1 MAYTPYYSGGWQNNE
16 EGGTPINAAALN
28 HMESGISTA
37 VERTGDTMTGNLII
51 QGDIYPSVRLKPT
64 RNDNTMVGIVEGSYT
79 GTAALSIYE
88 DANGTN
94 RRMIQVQSANA
105 ASSLD
110 NAIMLRDG
118 VNGTI
123 TNYRVFHSGMA
134 TPVPV
139 ANGGTGASDAAGARA
154 NMNIRAGRVTGV
166 TLAAGA
172 QDSTAVTFGTA
183 MPNNQYVVV
192 VTIYGSFSAAINVRY
207 STGGQTATG
216 FTMRY
221 ANTGSASQSGLIFDW
236 VAVAIG

>member
-51 QGDIYPSVRLKPT
+51 QGDIYPSLRLKPT

-88 DANGTN
+88 DSSGTN
-94 RRMIQVQSANA
+94 RRMIQVQSASA

-123 TNYRVFHSGMA
+123 TNYRVFHAGMA
-134 TPVPV
+134 TPIPL
-139 ANGGTGASDAAGARA
+139 ANGGTGAADAAGARA
-154 NMNIRAGRVTGV
+154 NLGFRAGHTGSLSLEAGAETVLNV
-166 TLAAGA
+166 TLDP
-172 QDSTAVTFGTA
+172 Q
-183 MPNNQYVVV
+183 MPNSSYVVQL
-192 VTIYGSFSAAINVRY
+192 TAFGSMAAAKDIRCA
-207 STGGQTATG
+207 STGHTATG
-216 FTMRY
+216 FGIRV
-221 ANTGSASQSGLIFDW
+221 ANVGKATVSGFVIDW
-236 VAVAIG
+236 LAVAI

>member
-1 MAYTPYYSGGWQNNE
+1 MQIHELP
-16 EGGTPINAAALN
+16 AL
-28 HMESGISTA
+28 GRDPT
-37 VERTGDTMTGNLII
+37 TGDKLALDTGSATYSIDYSALVAAI
-51 QGDIYPSVRLKPT
+51 QAV
-64 RNDNTMVGIVEGSYT
+64 V
-79 GTAALSIYE
+79 
-88 DANGTN
+88 
-94 RRMIQVQSANA
+94 
-105 ASSLD
+105 
-110 NAIMLRDG
+110 NAILPLS
-118 VNGTI
+118 VQ
-123 TNYRVFHSGMA
+123 
-134 TPVPV
+134 
-139 ANGGTGASDAAGARA
+139 NGGTGASDAAGARA

-236 VAVAIG
+236 IAVAIG